1 LYRISYRAISYLQLS
16 PGHFSFRLSQ
26 PSRSTSWLGPVL
38 FPLNST
44 PLEALLN
51 QISYKGFQ
59 IVAHPFRFQ
68 IGYLERWGFKVEII
82 RLEGKVSKNFVASL
96 KFGRKQE
103 AIENCFEYGK
113 QIIDGQVPGCSVG
126 DL

>member
-1 LYRISYRAISYLQLS
+1 VPL
-16 PGHFSFRLSQ
+16 
-26 PSRSTSWLGPVL
+26 
-38 FPLNST
+38 PLNST
-44 PLEALLN
+44 PLEYLLN

-59 IVAHPFRFQ
+59 IGAHPFRFQ
-68 IGYLERWGFKVEII
+68 IGYLEKWGFKVEIF
-82 RLEGKVSKNFVASL
+82 RLEGKVSKRFLVSL

-113 QIIDGQVPGCSVG
+113 QIIDGQVPSCSVG